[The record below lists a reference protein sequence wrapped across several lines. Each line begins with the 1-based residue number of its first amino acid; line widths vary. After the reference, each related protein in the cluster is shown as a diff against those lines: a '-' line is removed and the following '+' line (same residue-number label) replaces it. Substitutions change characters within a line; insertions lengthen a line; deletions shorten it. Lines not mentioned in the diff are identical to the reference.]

1 MLSLAMRAIAISFML
16 ALSAPSTASDF
27 VTEQGYPPEALRHHW
42 EGRVGFT
49 VAIDPTGH
57 ASNCRITSSSGHSVL
72 DEATCRNIL
81 ANGRFKPAVD
91 AHGNPLEADYSASVD
106 WKIQ

>member
-1 MLSLAMRAIAISFML
+1 MLSPAMRTIAILFVF
-16 ALSAPSTASDF
+16 AVSAPSMAGGF
-27 VTEQGYPPEALRHHW
+27 VSEEGYPPEALAHHW

-49 VAIDPTGH
+49 VAIDPSGH

-81 ANGRFKPAVD
+81 ARGRFKPAVD
-91 AHGNPLEADYSASVD
+91 AHGDPIQADYSASVD
-106 WKIQ
+106 WKIP

>member
-1 MLSLAMRAIAISFML
+1 MLSPPMRAIAILFML
-16 ALSAPSTASDF
+16 AVSEPSMASDF
-27 VTEQGYPPEALRHHW
+27 VTEQGYPTEALRHHW

-49 VAIDPTGH
+49 VAIDPAGH
-57 ASNCRITSSSGHSVL
+57 ASSCRITSSSGHSVL

-81 ANGRFKPAVD
+81 ARGRFKPAVD
-91 AHGNPLEADYSASVD
+91 AGGNPIAAGYSSSVD